1 MLRGL
6 AFGRMAVGDATFQ
19 LSQYSAWFHNEKDQR
34 DESKELS
41 QSTLD
46 QSQT

>member
-34 DESKELS
+34 DEPNELS
-41 QSTLD
+41 QSRLE